1 MASKNILEIKKQQ
14 VKDMAAK
21 LNEAGSIV
29 LADYRGLTVEEDTE
43 LRSKM
48 RSEGIEYKVVK
59 NNIIKHAIIGTD
71 LESLGEF
78 LVGPTS
84 IAISS
89 DEVASAKFMFKFA
102 KDLNA
107 FELKAGAVNGKV
119 VNLAGIEQ
127 LAKLPS
133 KEQLIAQMLG
143 SLNSPITGLVTV
155 LNANIKG
162 LAVAPS
168 AIIEKKQ
175 TESA

>member
-78 LVGPTS
+78 LIGPTS

-89 DEVASAKFMFKFA
+89 DEVAPAKFMFKFA

-119 VNLAGIEQ
+119 VDLAGIEQ

-133 KEQLIAQMLG
+133 KEQLIAKMLG
-143 SLNSPITGLVTV
+143 SMNSPITGLVTV

-162 LAVAPS
+162 LAVALN
-168 AIIEKKQ
+168 AILEKKQ
-175 TESA
+175 IESA

>member
-21 LNEAGSIV
+21 LTEAGSIV

-48 RSEGIEYKVVK
+48 RAEGIEYKVVK
-59 NNIIKHAIIGTD
+59 NNIIRHAIKGTD
-71 LESLGEF
+71 LESLSEF
-78 LVGPTS
+78 LIGPTS
-84 IAISS
+84 LAISS
-89 DEVASAKFMFKFA
+89 DEVAPAKVMFKYA
-102 KDLNA
+102 KALDA
-107 FELKAGAVNGKV
+107 FEIKAGAVDGKV
-119 VNLAGIEQ
+119 IDLAGIEQ

-133 KEQLIAQMLG
+133 KEQLIAKMLG
-143 SLNSPITGLVTV
+143 SMNSPITGLVTV

-162 LAVAPS
+162 LAVALN
-168 AIIEKKQ
+168 AIIEQKE

>member
-1 MASKNILEIKKQQ
+1 MASKKILEMKKQQ
-14 VKDMAAK
+14 VKEMSAK
-21 LNEAGSIV
+21 LTEAGSLV

-48 RSEGIEYKVVK
+48 RAEGIDYKVVK
-59 NNIIKHAIIGTD
+59 NNIVKHAIQGTA

-84 IAISS
+84 IAVSD
-89 DEVASAKFMFKFA
+89 DEVAPAKVMFKFA

-107 FELKAGAVNGKV
+107 FELKAGAVDGKV
-119 VNLAGIEQ
+119 IDLAGIEQ

-133 KEQLIAQMLG
+133 REQLIAKMLG
-143 SLNSPITGLVTV
+143 SMNSPITGLVTV

-162 LAVAPS
+162 LAVALN

>member
-1 MASKNILEIKKQQ
+1 MASKKILEMKKQQ
-14 VKDMAAK
+14 VREMAAK
-21 LNEAGSIV
+21 LTEAGSIV

-48 RSEGIEYKVVK
+48 RAEGIEYKVVK
-59 NNIIKHAIIGTD
+59 NNIVKHAIQGTD
-71 LESLGEF
+71 LESLGDF

-84 IAISS
+84 IAISN
-89 DEVASAKFMFKFA
+89 DEVAPAKVMFKFA

-107 FELKAGAVNGKV
+107 FELKAGAVDGEV
-119 VNLAGIEQ
+119 IDLAGIEQ

-133 KEQLIAQMLG
+133 REQLIAKMLG
-143 SLNSPITGLVTV
+143 SMNSPITGLVTV
-155 LNANIKG
+155 LSANIKG
-162 LAVAPS
+162 LAVALN